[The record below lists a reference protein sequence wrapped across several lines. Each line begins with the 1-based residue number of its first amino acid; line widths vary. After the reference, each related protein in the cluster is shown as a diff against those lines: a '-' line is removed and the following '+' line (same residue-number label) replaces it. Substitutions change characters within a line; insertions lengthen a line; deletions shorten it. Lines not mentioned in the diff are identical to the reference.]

1 MFRKHHSHQA
11 PPPQKRGTSQGS
23 ISDLRT
29 YALLLLEPDS
39 VPLSSYAA
47 LMSSVHMAA
56 MADQELGLR
65 GSSAGGG
72 FTGCF
77 EVVEVLTRV
86 PKNVVMNVNKDSVS
100 KFPYSHS

>member
-1 MFRKHHSHQA
+1 
-11 PPPQKRGTSQGS
+11 
-23 ISDLRT
+23 
-29 YALLLLEPDS
+29 
-39 VPLSSYAA
+39 
-47 LMSSVHMAA
+47 MAA